1 MLALASAFCFNGGTP
16 MPSVN
21 PEEAFSAGIKRPGTG
36 PFYTIGLLG
45 VALVMALLPLIY
57 LALIA
62 GVVYLTYYH
71 AAHHYSWMTSGMARG
86 RGVVL
91 VLFAYITPI
100 FMGAVLTFFMVKPFF
115 AKRIDQHQ
123 PYALNPEAE
132 PVLYDFIARV
142 CALVGAPMPSL
153 IELDCDINA
162 SASLRHGFGSFF
174 KQDHHRPA
182 ARRRPHRA

>member
-1 MLALASAFCFNGGTP
+1 MSWHMLRFFVLMAAHP
-16 MPSVN
+16 MPSIN

-45 VALVMALLPLIY
+45 VTIVMVLLPIIY
-57 LALIA
+57 LALI
-62 GVVYLTYYH
+62 GVVIYATYYH
-71 AAHHYSWMTSGMARG
+71 AAHNYSWMNSGMARG

-123 PYALNPEAE
+123 PYAL
-132 PVLYDFIARV
+132 
-142 CALVGAPMPSL
+142 
-153 IELDCDINA
+153 
-162 SASLRHGFGSFF
+162 
-174 KQDHHRPA
+174 
-182 ARRRPHRA
+182 